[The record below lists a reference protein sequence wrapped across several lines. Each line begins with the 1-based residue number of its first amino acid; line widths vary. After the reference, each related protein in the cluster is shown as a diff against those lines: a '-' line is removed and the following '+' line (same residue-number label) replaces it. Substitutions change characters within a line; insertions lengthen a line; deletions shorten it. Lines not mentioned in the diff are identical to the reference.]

1 VPKFKKLIKENKPLP
16 VTHPEIT
23 RYFML
28 IPEACELV
36 LQAGSLANHSEIF
49 ILDMGEPVKIVDLA
63 KKMLK
68 LSGRDENNI
77 EFIGLRPGE
86 KLYEELLINEAEK
99 KTKYESI
106 FIAKPTIMDI
116 EKLNKD
122 IEELVKLTDKKE
134 IVKKLKEIVVEFN
147 HKA

>member
-1 VPKFKKLIKENKPLP
+1 
-16 VTHPEIT
+16 
-23 RYFML
+23 ML

-68 LSGRDENNI
+68 LSGKDENNI
-77 EFIGLRPGE
+77 IFTGLRSGE

-106 FIAKPTIMDI
+106 YIAGKTDFDI
-116 EKLNKD
+116 NELNHLINQLRNSFSK
-122 IEELVKLTDKKE
+122 EE
-134 IVKKLKEIVVEFN
+134 IVSFLKKIVPEFTPP
-147 HKA
+147 KK